1 VLLELLAAA
10 AAQAEA
16 EWHAEVF
23 AAEAAAAAAE
33 KAAAAESVRGGALSR
48 GRRVTSSSSSSSN
61 NSDENNNN
69 GSEEEDEEDEDPG
82 HVSAFDED
90 EEESGAEWAAINH
103 ATSKRRSAP
112 AACQP
117 RAMAVLGL
125 AALVVQRMARAA
137 STQAALAQSLERLV
151 VAAATAAAA
160 AAARLAFKTA
170 AAAAAVAAAPVPAE
184 GSWED
189 ELPRPLARHPSP
201 TAVAA
206 SDAAAD
212 ARRLESVLCAALGL
226 IWAYAPGCYHE
237 ARASATSCNVARGA
251 RICCAQYFLV

>member
-1 VLLELLAAA
+1 VDAVLLELLAAA
-10 AAQAEA
+10 AAEAEA

-23 AAEAAAAAAE
+23 AAEAAAAAE
-33 KAAAAESVRGGALSR
+33 KPAAAESVRGGALSR
-48 GRRVTSSSSSSSN
+48 GRRATSSSSSSN
-61 NSDENNNN
+61 NSDENNDD

-103 ATSKRRSAP
+103 STSKRSSAL

-117 RAMAVLGL
+117 RATAILGL
-125 AALVVQRMARAA
+125 AALVVQRTARAA
-137 STQAALAQSLERLV
+137 PTQAALAQSLERLV

-160 AAARLAFKTA
+160 AARLARKT
-170 AAAAAVAAAPVPAE
+170 AAAAAVAAAPAPAE

-189 ELPRPLARHPSP
+189 VLPRPVARHPSP
-201 TAVAA
+201 TAAAA

-226 IWAYAPGCYHE
+226 IWANAPGCYHE

-251 RICCAQYFLV
+251 RKCCAQYFFV